1 MSLPPGLL
9 SKGTVGPVRRLG
21 KAAGRAAILLA
32 HHTGVSA
39 PPVLV
44 PASITFASR
53 GAVVVS
59 GRGGPHMARSASPAP
74 APRTSSGGAV

>member
-1 MSLPPGLL
+1 MSLPSAL
-9 SKGTVGPVRRLG
+9 SRKGVGPVARLF
-21 KAAGRAAILLA
+21 AAGGRAAGVLA
-32 HHTGVSA
+32 HHTGVRT

-74 APRTSSGGAV
+74 APRTSSRGAA